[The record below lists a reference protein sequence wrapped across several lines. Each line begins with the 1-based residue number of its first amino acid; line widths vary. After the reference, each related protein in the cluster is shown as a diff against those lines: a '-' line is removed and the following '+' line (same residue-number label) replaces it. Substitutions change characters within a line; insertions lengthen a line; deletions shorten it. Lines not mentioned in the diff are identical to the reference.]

1 MDNLDLMTVGMYLVA
16 ALVAFFIIKTSIKIM
31 FYVII
36 LGALGYVCYLYVWP
50 SLQSVLETM

>member
-1 MDNLDLMTVGMYLVA
+1 MDLTTVGLGLLAV
-16 ALVAFFIIKTSIKIM
+16 LVAFFLIKTSIKIM

-36 LGALGYVCYLYVWP
+36 LGALGYVCYTYVWP